1 MRKNIMKNISRKY
14 CPRFG
19 QVAVGM
25 GFITEEQMIEAFR
38 CQVGEELSGQGHRLL
53 GSILMDK
60 DWMTSDQVEQV
71 LNVLMKK
78 MRIEEADQEHESASA
93 QDPDKLPGE
102 M

>member
-1 MRKNIMKNISRKY
+1 MRKNLMKNISSKY

-25 GFITEEQMIEAFR
+25 GFISEEQMIEAFR

-60 DWMTSDQVEQV
+60 EWMTSDQVEQV
-71 LNVLMKK
+71 LNVLMKR
-78 MRIEEADQEHESASA
+78 MRIEEADQGFESAPA
-93 QDPDKLPGE
+93 QNLNK
-102 M
+102 